1 VIVQQP
7 TPPRSLHAEG
17 SLAGPSH
24 ERKKARWLAAAFVLY
39 GLTATGLL
47 ATNVPPFQVADEPAH
62 FLRAAQVAQGGLIG
76 VRHSVIAADG
86 STRVTAGG
94 RVDPALDKAAAP
106 FTALPFHR
114 ERRVTQAYWDPNI
127 HWSNTRDWQS
137 FGVTANYPPLFYV
150 PSAIGVLA
158 GQHAGMSV
166 LQTLVLSRLLT
177 GAAAVALGAVG
188 IAVAGGAAA
197 WIFTILTLP
206 MSLSLIASASQD
218 ALIIG
223 CSALAGG
230 LLLAALRAP
239 APSNMRLLA
248 GLTVTLALAAAA
260 RPPYAVLAVL
270 PLALKG
276 VRLRLRIV
284 AAAAIIACTAIW
296 SIIAAVTTMTKFAN
310 ADPMAQL
317 AHLGAHPLLGV
328 NAVWA
333 ALRRDWFDH
342 IKQFIG
348 VLGWLDTPLRDDYYA
363 LAAGMIGIAAVATML
378 RMKGEGMSGAGRFAV
393 AAGLLLSVAVMFV
406 IQYLVWTVPG
416 AAIVEGMQG
425 RYLLPLALAGAALL
439 PALGDKRLP
448 RLQNA
453 LLIVLAG
460 FPVISLVATMRAVVL
475 RYYLG

>member
-1 VIVQQP
+1 MIVQQP
-7 TPPRSLHAEG
+7 TQPRSLRGEG

-39 GLTATGLL
+39 GLTAIGLL

-76 VRHSVIAADG
+76 VRRSVIAADG
-86 STRVTAGG
+86 STRDTAGG
-94 RVDPALDKAAAP
+94 RVDPALDQAAAP
-106 FTALPFHR
+106 FTALKFHPELR
-114 ERRVTQAYWDPNI
+114 ATHAYWDPNI

-137 FGVTANYPPLFYV
+137 FGMTANYPPLFYV
-150 PSAIGVLA
+150 PSAIGILSGRQA
-158 GQHAGMSV
+158 GLSV

-177 GAAAVALGAVG
+177 GVAAVALGAVG

-206 MSLSLIASASQD
+206 MSLSLFASASQD

-230 LLLAALRAP
+230 LLVASITRTGP
-239 APSNMRLLA
+239 PNMRLLA

-260 RPPYAVLAVL
+260 RPPYAALAVL
-270 PLALKG
+270 PLALTG

-284 AAAAIIACTAIW
+284 AATAIIACTAIW
-296 SIIAAVTTMTKFAN
+296 SIVAAVTTLTKFAN

-317 AHLGAHPLLGV
+317 ARLATDPLLGV

-333 ALRRDWFDH
+333 ALRQDWLNY

-348 VLGWLDTPLRDDYYA
+348 VLGWLDTPLRDGYYA
-363 LAAGMIGIAAVATML
+363 LAAVMIAIAAVATML
-378 RMKGEGMSGAGRFAV
+378 RMKGEGMSGAGRVAV
-393 AAGLLLSVAVMFV
+393 AAGLLLSVAALFG
-406 IQYLVWTVPG
+406 IQYLTWSVPG
-416 AAIVEGMQG
+416 AAIVDGMQG

-439 PALGDKRLP
+439 PALGDKRVP